1 MRIDL
6 ERIRLEGRP
15 FTWDETVEVAPEAL
29 GREDLVALGPVRW
42 RGRVSWA
49 VSGFRLTAHLEGE
62 QTLVCDRCLEPIRA
76 PVDEDLELFVVVRE
90 PRPLTG
96 EHELSDEE
104 LGVLHLDEEVLDT
117 EPLLIE
123 QLQLQVPMKP
133 VCRPDCKGLCPT
145 CGADRNRADCDCSED
160 QVDPRWAAL
169 AKFKQGN

>member
-15 FTWDETVEVAPEAL
+15 FTWDETVEVAPETL
-29 GREDLVALGPVRW
+29 GRQDLVALGPVRW

-49 VSGFRLTAHLEGE
+49 VSGFHLTAHLEGE
-62 QTLVCDRCLEPIRA
+62 QTLACDRCLEPIRV
-76 PVDEDLELFVVVRE
+76 PIDEDLELLVVVRE
-90 PRPLTG
+90 PRPLAG
-96 EHELSDEE
+96 EHELSDDD

-145 CGADRNRADCDCSED
+145 CGADRNRADCDCRDVE
-160 QVDPRWAAL
+160 VDPRWAAL
-169 AKFKQGN
+169 AELKQGN